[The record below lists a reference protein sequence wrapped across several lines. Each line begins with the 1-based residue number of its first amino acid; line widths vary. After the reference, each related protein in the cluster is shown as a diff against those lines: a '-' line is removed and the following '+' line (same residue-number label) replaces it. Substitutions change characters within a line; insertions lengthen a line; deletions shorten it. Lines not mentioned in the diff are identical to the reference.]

1 MTSKVDMTLDE
12 IELFFQK
19 SLTTVRSR
27 PKRLRKD
34 SRMARLRQR
43 KKMTV
48 LQAEI
53 KGNNF
58 TAVKNFLASILTIGS
73 SDEGTPV

>member
-1 MTSKVDMTLDE
+1 MTAKVEMTLDE
-12 IELFFQK
+12 MELFFQK

-34 SRMARLRQR
+34 SRTARLNQR
-43 KKMTV
+43 KKMNV

-53 KGNNF
+53 KTNNF
-58 TAVKNFLASILTIGS
+58 ATVKIFLASILTIGS

>member
-1 MTSKVDMTLDE
+1 MTAKVDMTLDE
-12 IELFFQK
+12 MELFFQK

-34 SRMARLRQR
+34 SRTARLSQR
-43 KKMTV
+43 KKMNII
-48 LQAEI
+48 QAEI
-53 KGNNF
+53 KTNNF
-58 TAVKNFLASILTIGS
+58 TTVKNFLASILTIGS

>member
-1 MTSKVDMTLDE
+1 MTAKVEMTLDE
-12 IELFFQK
+12 MELFFQK

-27 PKRLRKD
+27 PKPLRKD
-34 SRMARLRQR
+34 SRTARLSQR
-43 KKMTV
+43 KKMNV

-53 KGNNF
+53 KTNNF
-58 TAVKNFLASILTIGS
+58 ATVKNFLASILTIGS

>member
-1 MTSKVDMTLDE
+1 MTLKVEMSLDE
-12 IELFFQK
+12 MELFFQK

-34 SRMARLRQR
+34 SRMARSTQR
-43 KKMTV
+43 EKMNKI
-48 LQAEI
+48 QAEI
-53 KGNNF
+53 KTNNL